1 MLDPVTNEFAN
12 IGRERYL
19 YDRNANGWF
28 GETNWLS
35 LAPQISAAEKAL
47 QNERR
52 LQIEAVVRF

>member
-12 IGRERYL
+12 IGREQYL
-19 YDRNANGWF
+19 YDRNVNGWIA
-28 GETNWLS
+28 ESNWLS

-52 LQIEAVVRF
+52 LHLEAVVHF